1 MKPATDFIR
10 AHNGTVMIGG
20 FPSYLS
26 FFDTVVTSAQAV
38 RPPFSHLRAR

>member
-10 AHNGTVMIGG
+10 AHNGTVMIKE